1 MKLAMDFPQKW
12 KMKSTKDQIPLSDIL
27 YGYAIENLMQRI
39 EASSFWEYLW
49 LTNEQ
54 AVGESAYKKNTKERL
69 EYIYIESGKKNFH
82 NHAVAGQPFD
92 HAVLSLFLEEVF
104 GQVHLKKE
112 ALADME
118 WEYNVGEMGNG
129 VYLLLNGSY
138 MGMKVPVTMRMD
150 VAHVNTQ
157 SPKKKE
163 FTLLFDEKQTCSYY
177 IYSKESIL
185 SESLFEIMRKLE
197 LISDMETYDTVNEI
211 LKSQTISG
219 RHVVEDFSILGRKE
233 PKVVSMR
240 RLAQMKSYRDY
251 SYMKKKWKQYE
262 KKHKEYSEDWE
273 DVMDRLL
280 AFLEPIWMA
289 LCEDDIFL
297 DDWMPELGRFLG

>member
-27 YGYAIENLMQRI
+27 YGYAVENLMQRI

-69 EYIYIESGKKNFH
+69 EYIYIESGKRNFH
-82 NHAVAGQPFD
+82 NHVVAGQPFD
-92 HAVLSLFLEEVF
+92 HAVLALFLEEVF
-104 GQVHLKKE
+104 SQVDMRKE
-112 ALADME
+112 ALADVE
-118 WEYNVGEMGNG
+118 WDYNVGEMGNG

-138 MGMKVPVTMRMD
+138 MGMQVPITMRVD

-163 FTLLFDEKQTCSYY
+163 LPLLFDEKQTCSYY

-197 LISDMETYDTVNEI
+197 LISDMETYDIVNEI

-219 RHVVEDFSILGRKE
+219 RHVVEDFIILGKKE
-233 PKVVSMR
+233 PKVVTMR

-262 KKHKEYSEDWE
+262 KKHKEYTEDWE

-280 AFLEPIWMA
+280 AFLEPVWTA
-289 LCEDDIFL
+289 LCEDTIFL

>member
-27 YGYAIENLMQRI
+27 YGYAVENLMQRI

-54 AVGESAYKKNTKERL
+54 AVGESAYRKNTKERL
-69 EYIYIESGKKNFH
+69 EYIYIESGKKNFQ

-92 HAVLSLFLEEVF
+92 HSVLALFLEEVF
-104 GQVHLKKE
+104 SQVDMRKE
-112 ALADME
+112 ELADVE

-138 MGMKVPVTMRMD
+138 MGMKVPITMRLD

-163 FTLLFDEKQTCSYY
+163 LSLLFDRKRTCSYY
-177 IYSKESIL
+177 IYSKESVL

-219 RHVVEDFSILGRKE
+219 RHVVEDFLILGKKE
-233 PKVVSMR
+233 PKVASMR

-280 AFLEPIWMA
+280 AFLEPIWIA
-289 LCEDDIFL
+289 LCEDEIFL